1 MVLWTVFRPVAS
13 EPRAMPTE
21 DIDPRTTLPAN
32 TPEELV
38 GLLEGRRPHLLAYIE
53 RRLGT
58 ALRRKVEPLDIFQ
71 ETAIAAIHAWPT
83 LALGDRDPFGWLCQV
98 AEQRIID
105 AHRRFAAR
113 KRSSDREV
121 SAHATPPDASR
132 ELIDM
137 LAGSLTSASQ
147 AFARNERQVKLNAAV
162 AQLPPESRDVL
173 RWRYVDGL
181 PTKEIAEKI
190 GKSDGAVRVMLTRTL
205 HKLQELLGPEAAP

>member
-1 MVLWTVFRPVAS
+1 MNAP
-13 EPRAMPTE
+13 
-21 DIDPRTTLPAN
+21 DDPRTTLPAH
-32 TPEELV
+32 TPQALV
-38 GLLEGRRPHLLAYIE
+38 DLLESRRNQLLAYIE
-53 RRLGT
+53 RRLG
-58 ALRRKVEPLDIFQ
+58 AGLRRKVESLDIYQ
-71 ETAIAAIHAWPT
+71 ETSMAALNAWPSVE
-83 LALGDRDPFGWLCQV
+83 LGERDPFGWLCQI

-137 LAGSLTSASQ
+137 LSASLTSASQ
-147 AFARNERQVKLNAAV
+147 ALARNERHAKLDEAIR
-162 AQLPPESRDVL
+162 QLPPESRDVL

-181 PTKEIAEKI
+181 PTKEIAERI
-190 GKSDGAVRVMLTRTL
+190 SKSDGAVRVMLTRTL

>member
-1 MVLWTVFRPVAS
+1 MDFS
-13 EPRAMPTE
+13 N
-21 DIDPRTTLPAN
+21 DPRTTLPAN
-32 TPEELV
+32 TPQELV
-38 GLLEGRRPHLLAYIE
+38 DLLESRRNQLLAYID

-58 ALRRKVEPLDIFQ
+58 ALRRKVETLDIYQ
-71 ETAIAAIHAWPT
+71 ETAVAALHAWPT
-83 LALGDRDPFGWLCQV
+83 VELGERDPFGWLCQI

-105 AHRRFAAR
+105 VHRRFAAR
-113 KRSSDREV
+113 KRSSEREV

-137 LAGSLTSASQ
+137 LSASLTSASQ
-147 AFARNERQVKLNAAV
+147 AFARNERHAKLDEAIL
-162 AQLPPESRDVL
+162 QLPAESRDVL

-190 GKSDGAVRVMLTRTL
+190 GKTDGAVRVMLTRTL

>member
-1 MVLWTVFRPVAS
+1 MSTP
-13 EPRAMPTE
+13 
-21 DIDPRTTLPAN
+21 DDNDPRTTLPAN

-38 GLLEGRRPHLLAYIE
+38 ALLEGRRPQLLAYIE

-58 ALRRKVEPLDIFQ
+58 ALRRKVEPLDIYQ
-71 ETAIAAIHAWPT
+71 ETAIAALNAWPS
-83 LALGDRDPFGWLCQV
+83 LDLGPRDPFGWLCQV
-98 AEQRIID
+98 AEQRIVD

-113 KRSSDREV
+113 KRASDREV

-147 AFARNERQVKLNAAV
+147 VLARNERQVKLDAAV
-162 AQLPPESRDVL
+162 AQLPEESRNVL

-181 PTKEIAEKI
+181 PTKEIATQI

-205 HKLQELLGPEAAP
+205 HKLQELLGPDAAP